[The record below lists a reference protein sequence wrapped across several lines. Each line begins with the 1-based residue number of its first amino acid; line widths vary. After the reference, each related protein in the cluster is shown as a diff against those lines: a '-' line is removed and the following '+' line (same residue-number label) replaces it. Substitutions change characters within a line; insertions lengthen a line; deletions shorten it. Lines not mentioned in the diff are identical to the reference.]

1 MNYVEPAEARE
12 MDGLRLALTAHAPA
26 PYSLSARAI
35 LDHHGVPYVPVL
47 QVGGGPNEDL
57 VAWTGH
63 RNAPVAVYNDEAPR
77 VGWLEILNLAE
88 RLGSGPSLIPTD
100 IDDRMLMV
108 ALANELIGEN
118 GFIWDLRLVM
128 FGLGDPERAA
138 QERLRNPMFDQYGYS
153 DEGAAQGV
161 GRARAVVDRL
171 TVQLRAQRDAGRRY
185 IVGDALSAVDIYW
198 VYFSQAVGTF
208 SEAVCPMPKGADRL
222 RCRRKH
228 ARRPGAHPRRAT
240 GLGACGTRPA
250 AGFLRGATTIPRTVV
265 GPSTRALQAPHRCV

>member
-63 RNAPVAVYNDEAPR
+63 RNAPVAMYNDEAPR

-88 RLGSGPSLIPTD
+88 RLGSGPSLIPSD

-108 ALANELIGEN
+108 ALSNELIGEN
-118 GFIWDLRLVM
+118 GFIWDLRIVM
-128 FGLGDPERAA
+128 LGLGGPEQAARARA
-138 QERLRNPMFDQYGYS
+138 RNPMYDQYGYS
-153 DEGAAQGV
+153 EEAVAQGV
-161 GRARAVVDRL
+161 ARAGAVLDRL
-171 TVQLRAQRDAGRRY
+171 TAQLTAQRDAGRRY
-185 IVGDALSAVDIYW
+185 LVGDALSAVDIYW

-208 SEAVCPMPKGADRL
+208 PEAVCPMPEGM
-222 RCRRKH
+222 
-228 ARRPGAHPRRAT
+228 
-240 GLGACGTRPA
+240 
-250 AGFLRGATTIPRTVV
+250 RTVYDAV
-265 GPSTRALQAPHRCV
+265 GKLLGDRDPILVEQRDRVLSEHGLPLDF

>member
-1 MNYVEPAEARE
+1 MEYIEPVVARE

-47 QVGGGPNEDL
+47 QVGGGGNEDL

-77 VGWLEILNLAE
+77 VGWLEILHLAE
-88 RLGSGPSLIPTD
+88 RLGSGPSLIPAD

-108 ALANELIGEN
+108 ALSNELIGEN
-118 GFIWDLRLVM
+118 GFIWNLRLVM
-128 FGLGDPERAA
+128 LGLGGPERAA
-138 QERLRNPMFDQYGYS
+138 RERQRNPMYDQYGYS
-153 DEGAAQGV
+153 EEAAARGID
-161 GRARAVVDRL
+161 RARAVVDRL
-171 TVQLRAQRDAGRRY
+171 TAQLLAQREAGRRY

-208 SEAVCPMPKGADRL
+208 PAAVCPMPEGM
-222 RCRRKH
+222 
-228 ARRPGAHPRRAT
+228 
-240 GLGACGTRPA
+240 
-250 AGFLRGATTIPRTVV
+250 RTVYDAV
-265 GPSTRALQAPHRCV
+265 GKLLGDRDPILVEQRDHVLAEHGLPMDF